1 MMLKGCDPVELK
13 WYAPARWLGLVKDIS
28 HEYNDGF
35 THYTVSAQTGDI
47 FAYLTLSLLPLLFVI
62 GLLMGLRQKERAIR
76 MGVILLLIYAVLLA
90 VGIGPYIELYPQGSG
105 FIDLSALEHFIEGIY
120 TALLALSLY
129 LGGRLGRKC
138 KKQ

>member
-1 MMLKGCDPVELK
+1 MNIK
-13 WYAPARWLGLVKDIS
+13 WYAPAKWLGLVKDIS
-28 HEYNDGF
+28 HTYNDGY

-62 GLLMGLRQKERAIR
+62 GVLMGFRRKERAIR
-76 MGVILLLIYAVLLA
+76 MGVILLLVYGLLLA

-105 FIDLSALEHFIEGIY
+105 FIALSALEHFIEGIY

-138 KKQ
+138 TKQ

>member
-1 MMLKGCDPVELK
+1 MNIK
-13 WYAPARWLGLVKDIS
+13 WYAPAKWLGLVKDIS
-28 HEYNDGF
+28 HTYNDGY

-62 GLLMGLRQKERAIR
+62 GVLMGFRRKERAIR
-76 MGVILLLIYAVLLA
+76 MGVILLLVYGLLLA

-138 KKQ
+138 TKQ